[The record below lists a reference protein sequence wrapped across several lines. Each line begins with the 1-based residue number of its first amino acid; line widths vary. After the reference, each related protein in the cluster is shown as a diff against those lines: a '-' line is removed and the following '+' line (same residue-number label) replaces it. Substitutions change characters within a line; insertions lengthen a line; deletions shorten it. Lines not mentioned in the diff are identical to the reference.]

1 MRLYQPPRHHGL
13 NILYQD
19 RYFLVVDKPSG
30 LLSVPGRG
38 EDKQDCLIS
47 RAQVEFPELLIVHRL
62 DMSTSGIIVMAL
74 DKDTQRLLSHL
85 FAQREVSKHYIAVV
99 AGKLETPVG
108 LIDKPMI
115 CDWPNRPRQI
125 IDYEK
130 GKPAQTRYETIE
142 YMPGNHTTR
151 LMLTPV
157 TGRTHQ
163 LRLHCQSIG
172 HAILGDSLYASPE
185 VIAGAERLLLH
196 ATSLSFAH
204 PISGESIVIESA
216 PPF

>member
-1 MRLYQPPRHHGL
+1 M
-13 NILYQD
+13 
-19 RYFLVVDKPSG
+19 DKPSG

-47 RAQVEFPELLIVHRL
+47 RAQIEFPELLIVHRL
-62 DMSTSGIIVMAL
+62 DMSTSGIIIMAF
-74 DKDTQRLLSHL
+74 DKDTQRLLSDL
-85 FAQREVSKHYIAVV
+85 FAQREVLKHYTAVV
-99 AGKLETPVG
+99 AGKLEHPVG

-125 IDYEK
+125 IDFEK
-130 GKPAQTRYETIE
+130 GKPAQTHYETIE
-142 YMPGNHTTR
+142 YMPEHNTTR

-172 HAILGDSLYASPE
+172 HAILGDRLYASPE
-185 VIAGAERLLLH
+185 AMAGAERLLLH

-204 PISGESIVIESA
+204 PISGESILIESA